1 MPLLDGAT
9 GPAGRALVRAAAG
22 ELARLRRIGGPGHEP
37 PGGSSARVSRW
48 RSGSSPRAS
57 PARRGAHADLRRP
70 ARSLRPHRRRWARP
84 GGLRRSRRRRRSGRP
99 RGRDGGQS
107 SLLPEHREQRLPFV
121 RPARREPVRPR
132 GRGGLLGARLRRRRV
147 GRRPRRLRRHGA
159 RSGQREARRGARG
172 PARGRKLRSEACW
185 KPLGKPSPNGKGF
198 AYKDPDGEAD
208 GVRSLKLAGG
218 TEGRSSIALAASN
231 RAKKEERG
239 MPAGI
244 ALALA
249 AGDRAGARIRLVL
262 RGRARRRHEAGGG
275 PSKAR

>member
-22 ELARLRRIGGPGHEP
+22 ELARLRRIGVRATNRP
-37 PGGSSARVSRW
+37 ADRA
-48 RSGSSPRAS
+48 RAS
-57 PARRGAHADLRRP
+57 RAGGPDPRRGPPRRGAGAHADLRRP